1 MLQKLFLKKS
11 DRIFI
16 HLLRSI
22 FSSNIAFSV
31 DFGILVLLTEVFHIH
46 YLISAGVGFIT
57 GTSVSYVLSI
67 YWVFSRRRL
76 QNARLEYWVFI
87 LIGLTGAGFNELF
100 LWFFTEHLH
109 VYYLFS
115 KIISGSTVF
124 FFNFFTRK
132 YVLFR

>member
-1 MLQKLFLKKS
+1 MFRKLFSIKS
-11 DRIFI
+11 DKTVI

-46 YLISAGVGFIT
+46 YLISNGAGFII
-57 GTSVSYVLSI
+57 GTTVSYILSI
-67 YWVFSRRRL
+67 YWVFSKRRL
-76 QNARLEYWVFI
+76 ENTHLEYWLFI
-87 LIGLTGAGFNELF
+87 LIGLTGVGLNEIF
-100 LWFFTEHLH
+100 IWFFTEHLH
-109 VYYLFS
+109 VYYLIS
-115 KIISGSTVF
+115 KVISGSTVF

>member
-1 MLQKLFLKKS
+1 MFRNLFLKKS
-11 DRIFI
+11 DRTLI

-46 YLISAGVGFIT
+46 YLISAGAGFIT

-76 QNARLEYWVFI
+76 QNTHLEYWVFI
-87 LIGLTGAGFNELF
+87 LIGLTGAGLNELF
-100 LWFFTEHLH
+100 IWFFTEHLH
-109 VYYLFS
+109 IYYLFS

>member
-11 DRIFI
+11 DRTLI
-16 HLLRSI
+16 HLLRLI

-46 YLISAGVGFIT
+46 YLISAGAGFI
-57 GTSVSYVLSI
+57 
-67 YWVFSRRRL
+67 
-76 QNARLEYWVFI
+76 
-87 LIGLTGAGFNELF
+87 TGAGFNELF
-100 LWFFTEHLH
+100 IWFFTEHLH
-109 VYYLFS
+109 IYSLFS
-115 KIISGSTVF
+115 KIISGFTVF

>member
-1 MLQKLFLKKS
+1 MIRKLFLQKS
-11 DRIFI
+11 DRTLV

-31 DFGILVLLTEVFHIH
+31 DFGLLALLTEVFHIH
-46 YLISAGVGFIT
+46 YLISAGIGFII
-57 GTSVSYVLSI
+57 GTTVSYILSI
-67 YWVFSRRRL
+67 LWVFDKRRL
-76 QNARLEYWVFI
+76 QNKQLEYWIFI
-87 LIGLTGAGFNELF
+87 IIGLTGAGMNEILI
-100 LWFFTEHLH
+100 WFFTEHLH
-109 VYYLFS
+109 VFYLIS

>member
-1 MLQKLFLKKS
+1 MIRKLFIQKS
-11 DRIFI
+11 DKTSI

-46 YLISAGVGFIT
+46 YLISAGAGFIV
-57 GTSVSYVLSI
+57 GTTLNYILCIV
-67 YWVFSRRRL
+67 WVFSKRRIENK
-76 QNARLEYWVFI
+76 QLEYWTFI
-87 LIGLTGAGFNELF
+87 LIGLTGAGLNELF
-100 LWFFTEHLH
+100 IWFFTEHVNIFYML
-109 VYYLFS
+109 S

-124 FFNFFTRK
+124 FFNFIMRK

>member
-11 DRIFI
+11 DRILI

>member
-1 MLQKLFLKKS
+1 MLQKLFFKKS
-11 DRIFI
+11 DRILI

>member
-1 MLQKLFLKKS
+1 MIRNLFLYKS
-11 DRIFI
+11 DKTVV

-31 DFGILVLLTEVFHIH
+31 DIGLLALLTEVFHIH
-46 YLISAGVGFIT
+46 YLISAGVGFII
-57 GTSVSYVLSI
+57 GTTVSYILSI
-67 YWVFSRRRL
+67 YWVFDRRRL
-76 QNARLEYWVFI
+76 QNKHLEYWIFI
-87 LIGLTGAGFNELF
+87 LIGLTGAGLNEILI
-100 LWFFTEHLH
+100 WFFTEHVH
-109 VYYLFS
+109 IFYLFS